1 MDDSTTRILLPA
13 LGSLLAGF
21 LGGAVARFPTNY
33 WGRPI
38 SKFLELRLQAQET
51 ILFRANVGPFLA
63 DAARAPK
70 ASEDL
75 RRIAAQIG
83 GITATSSPM
92 ILRLLRN
99 RGYDLPGATEHL
111 IGLSNTLTEPY
122 GTNPSHRE
130 MAQKALRLP
139 IVPAHRE

>member
-1 MDDSTTRILLPA
+1 MDDTTTRILLPA

-63 DAARAPK
+63 DAARAK
-70 ASEDL
+70 S
-75 RRIAAQIG
+75 
-83 GITATSSPM
+83 
-92 ILRLLRN
+92 
-99 RGYDLPGATEHL
+99 
-111 IGLSNTLTEPY
+111 
-122 GTNPSHRE
+122 
-130 MAQKALRLP
+130 K
-139 IVPAHRE
+139 